1 MIACKTDA
9 QAVRTVLKH
18 SRVVGLP
25 GPRQCGKTI
34 RAREFVA
41 PGSRNYFDLESPASL
56 ARLSELVTALRDVFG
71 TWGRIITARPAT
83 ARNWPPPSLDELTVV
98 YPGTSRYPFGQGVEA
113 VPLVGLVVA

>member
-34 RAREFVA
+34 RARIRRARFAELFRPRIPGQPRPTVRAGNRAARRFWNMGAHYHGQACNGAELA
-41 PGSRNYFDLESPASL
+41 PA
-56 ARLSELVTALRDVFG
+56 
-71 TWGRIITARPAT
+71 
-83 ARNWPPPSLDELTVV
+83 
-98 YPGTSRYPFGQGVEA
+98 
-113 VPLVGLVVA
+113 LVG